1 MVLIT
6 RNLPHLHLGKKK
18 HKIWRKESTELSD
31 FAKTVE
37 SLEPSQ
43 ESQLCVDNP

>member
-18 HKIWRKESTELSD
+18 STKFEEKKSTELSD
-31 FAKTVE
+31 LEKTVE
-37 SLEPSQ
+37 SLDPSQ
-43 ESQLCVDNP
+43 